1 MNDFIKK
8 MLEHGAELD
17 QSTSKIEISMIIN
30 DAEILYRK
38 HLAELNLLN
47 VTMDKNSIKATVEES
62 VDGMM
67 SWEESDSLFSNDQSI
82 NFATE
87 VFKNKLISYYN

>member
-1 MNDFIKK
+1 

-17 QSTSKIEISMIIN
+17 QAASKIEISIIIN

-47 VTMDKNSIKATVEES
+47 IPVVVRQSEQLFCPKCGMHERIIGCS
-62 VDGMM
+62 VHDY
-67 SWEESDSLFSNDQSI
+67 LCNDCGNVWS
-82 NFATE
+82 
-87 VFKNKLISYYN
+87 K

>member
-17 QSTSKIEISMIIN
+17 QAVGKIEISMIVN

-47 VTMDKNSIKATVEES
+47 IPVV
-62 VDGMM
+62 
-67 SWEESDSLFSNDQSI
+67 SNQR
-82 NFATE
+82 E
-87 VFKNKLISYYN
+87 LLISFLIDMKECYGMEEKEKAEIYVDNYLTNL